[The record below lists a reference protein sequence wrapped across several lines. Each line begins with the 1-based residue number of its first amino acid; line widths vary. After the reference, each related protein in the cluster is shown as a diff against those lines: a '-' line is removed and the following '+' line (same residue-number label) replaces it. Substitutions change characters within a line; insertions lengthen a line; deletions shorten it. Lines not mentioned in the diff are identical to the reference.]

1 MLTGVLSLRTLIVAD
16 RDATLGQLAYRDLVY
31 VSPDE
36 DQEDVTDEMTKYDL
50 VAILSATRTV
60 ISWVS

>member
-36 DQEDVTDEMTKYDL
+36 DQEDVR
-50 VAILSATRTV
+50 TR
-60 ISWVS
+60 